1 MTQGSYIVD
10 FAVNKYVIQSQED
23 DAYGL
28 DHDGGYQHIL
38 WTMDSDPSAFHK
50 SGIYVSH
57 MMNEDLDWDLT
68 FES

>member
-38 WTMDSDPSAFHK
+38 
-50 SGIYVSH
+50 
-57 MMNEDLDWDLT
+57 
-68 FES
+68 